1 MQTRDVP
8 MSRVLQSWK
17 RFIAREANTILHR
30 EGRFWEREYWDTYMR
45 NEFQAVKARNYIEQN
60 PVQAGLMKEAKAWTW
75 SSARFRGID
84 GQLTFEPAG

>member
-1 MQTRDVP
+1 MPNHSHVLMQTRDVP

-45 NEFQAVKARNYIEQN
+45 NEFQAVKARNYRAESCPSRLDERSKGMDMEQR
-60 PVQAGLMKEAKAWTW
+60 AF
-75 SSARFRGID
+75 SRD
-84 GQLTFEPAG
+84 